1 MNNLVFDLREKGE
14 LSSHDSKLIDELFP
28 IALAKYNNFIGD
40 LIKSNSFT
48 ELELLFSVTSRNPFV
63 SPLLDIFS
71 KLELLDKKV
80 ESGVVP
86 YKIIVDQRSLE
97 IFTSLLNKKRLN
109 NVIISH
115 HNESILRVVIFKN
128 LIKSLYILF
137 NSWFWPKIF
146 KIKKPSGSI
155 YYVDT
160 FLMVDSIDENGN
172 YNDRYYTCHEQWLTD
187 EQNKNKWFVPTLY
200 DIRTFFDYITIWK
213 SVVRAKDNFLLQ
225 ESFLTFF
232 DYISS
237 LYLSARIPFSIKE
250 YPTVEGLNTQNL
262 IRNLV
267 YKDFFSSALVGAI
280 LRYKFIGKLRDSG
293 VEVISVVDWYENQVI
308 DKALNLSFRKFYPN
322 TIVNGYQ
329 GFPVLPY
336 YASQQPTCYELELG
350 LVPHNL
356 HVISDIYVKPKLDIC
371 NKLNVLVSPAF
382 RYSYLFQYKNYNKIK
397 AESTVLIALPGIIDE
412 CLPIMKMCSN
422 LQEVTGGSVR
432 ILLKIHPQYSLSSFL
447 KKVPNF
453 DPRLFSITNKP
464 LYELFKSISVL
475 VTSGSSVSVE
485 AISIGIPVAVCANMR
500 GVTLNFIP
508 DGESN
513 ELWSIV
519 YGNDE
524 LESFVISS
532 LRNNNRKKNVDRFFE
547 LGNDRMTQRLFCDVD
562 KSE

>member
-1 MNNLVFDLREKGE
+1 MNDVVLDLRVKGE
-14 LSSHDSKLIDELFP
+14 LSSYDSKLIDKLFP
-28 IALAKYNNFIGD
+28 SALTKYNNIIAD
-40 LIKSNSFT
+40 LINSNGLT
-48 ELELLFSVTSRNPFV
+48 GLELLLSVTSRNPFV
-63 SPLLDIFS
+63 SSLLDIFS
-71 KLELLDKKV
+71 KIELLEKKIDD
-80 ESGVVP
+80 GYAP
-86 YKIIVDQRSLE
+86 DKIIVDQYSYT
-97 IFTSLLNKKRLN
+97 IFLSLLQKKRLTN
-109 NVIISH
+109 IRVSCV
-115 HNESILRVVIFKN
+115 NENYSYIAALKN
-128 LIKSLYILF
+128 LINSVNLLL
-137 NSWFWPKIF
+137 NSWIWSKIF
-146 KIKKPSGSI
+146 ITKKPNGSI

-160 FLMVDSIDENGN
+160 FLMVDSIDEHGN
-172 YNDRYYTCHEQWLTD
+172 YNDRYFTGHGDGLTQM
-187 EQNKNKWFVPTLY
+187 QNSNKWYAPTLY
-200 DIRTFFDYITIWK
+200 DVRTPSDYIKIWR
-213 SVVRAKDNFLLQ
+213 SVVRAKDNFLMQ
-225 ESFLTFF
+225 ESFLTLV

-237 LYLSARIPFSIKE
+237 LYLSVIIPLSIKK
-250 YPTVEGLNTQNL
+250 YPTVEGLKTEKL

-267 YKDFFSSALVGAI
+267 YKEFFSSALVGAI